1 MGRYHGERMIAAAR
15 KVAFNVLR
23 KTEEGGYA
31 SDLLLSHTEGL
42 DSRDAGLAS
51 EIVFGCLRRQGQLD
65 WIIHRTAKRPVAR
78 MDTAVRIALRMG
90 LYQLRHLER
99 VPPHA
104 ILNDSVEL
112 VKAAR
117 KSSAAGLVNAVL
129 RRAPRGEVDWPD
141 RAVRLSMPEW
151 LLARWD
157 AQFGDA
163 VPVAEAFLHPPE
175 TFVRNPPERPGLVLE
190 ATDVAGAFRVTGG
203 DPTGLRVQDIGS
215 QAIVP
220 LLDLH
225 PGHTF
230 LDVCAAPGNKTAQA
244 LETGVHAIACDL
256 HLRRL
261 QTVEGCARVVLDAAQ
276 GLPFRRLFDRVLVD
290 APCSGTGT
298 LGRNPEIRW
307 RLRPSDIEELREK
320 QWRILQNALSVLAA
334 GGRLVYSTCSL
345 EQREN
350 EDVVERAISG
360 TSFSVVEQR
369 YRVPG
374 RDSGDGFFACVL
386 QRRDELGQ

>member
-1 MGRYHGERMIAAAR
+1 
-15 KVAFNVLR
+15 
-23 KTEEGGYA
+23 
-31 SDLLLSHTEGL
+31 
-42 DSRDAGLAS
+42 
-51 EIVFGCLRRQGQLD
+51 
-65 WIIHRTAKRPVAR
+65 
-78 MDTAVRIALRMG
+78 MG
-90 LYQLRHLER
+90 LYQLRNLER

-117 KSSAAGLVNAVL
+117 KTSAAGLVNAVL
-129 RRAPRGEVDWPD
+129 RRAARGEVDWPD

-163 VPVAEAFLHPPE
+163 SRIAEAFLHAPE
-175 TFVRNPPERPGLVLE
+175 TFVRNPPERSGLVLE
-190 ATDVAGAFRVTGG
+190 ATDVPGAFRVTGG
-203 DPTGLRVQDIGS
+203 DTTGLRVQDIGS
-215 QAIVP
+215 QAIIP
-220 LLDLH
+220 LLDVR
-225 PGHTF
+225 PGQTF

-244 LETGVHAIACDL
+244 LEIGVQAIACDL

-276 GLPFRRLFDRVLVD
+276 GIPFSRLFDRILVD

-307 RLRPSDIEELREK
+307 RLKPSDIEELHEK
-320 QWRILQNALSVLAA
+320 QCRILQNASGALAA

-345 EQREN
+345 ERREN
-350 EDVVERAISG
+350 EEVVQRVIAG
-360 TSFSVVEQR
+360 TNFNVVEQR
-369 YRVPG
+369 YRIPG
-374 RDSGDGFFACVL
+374 QDEGDGFFACVL
-386 QRRDELGQ
+386 QRRDELRQ

>member
-1 MGRYHGERMIAAAR
+1 MRTMIAAAR
-15 KVAFNVLR
+15 KVAFAVLR

-31 SDLLLSHTEGL
+31 SDLLLSHSEGL
-42 DSRDAGLAS
+42 ESRDAGLAS
-51 EIVFGCLRRQGQLD
+51 EIVFGCLRRQAQLD
-65 WIIHRTAKRPVAR
+65 WIIGQTAKRPAAR
-78 MDTAVRIALRMG
+78 LDAPVRIALRMG

-117 KSSAAGLVNAVL
+117 KTSAGGLVNAVL
-129 RRAPRGEVDWPD
+129 RRAPRGKVDWPD
-141 RAVRLSMPEW
+141 RAVRLSVPEW
-151 LLARWD
+151 LVARWD

-163 VPVAEAFLHPPE
+163 VPIAEAFLQPPE
-175 TFVRNPPERPGLVLE
+175 TFVRNPPERSGLMLE
-190 ATDVAGAFRVTGG
+190 GTDVPGAFRVTGG

-225 PGHTF
+225 PGHSF

-244 LETGVHAIACDL
+244 LETGVQAIACDL
-256 HLRRL
+256 RLRRL

-276 GLPFRRLFDRVLVD
+276 GLPFSRLFDRILVD

-307 RLRPSDIEELREK
+307 RLEPSDIEELHEK
-320 QWRILQNALSVLAA
+320 QVRILGNALGVLAT

-345 EQREN
+345 ELREN
-350 EDVVERAISG
+350 EEVVQRVIAG
-360 TSFSVVEQR
+360 TDFTVVEQR
-369 YRVPG
+369 YRIPG
-374 RDSGDGFFACVL
+374 RDAGDGFFACVL
-386 QRRDELGQ
+386 QRRDEFRQ

>member
-1 MGRYHGERMIAAAR
+1 MIAAAR
-15 KVAFNVLR
+15 KVAFAVLR

-31 SDLLLSHTEGL
+31 SDLLLSHSEGL
-42 DSRDAGLAS
+42 ESRDAGLAS
-51 EIVFGCLRRQGQLD
+51 EIVFGCLRRQAQLD
-65 WIIHRTAKRPVAR
+65 FIIGETAKRPAAKL
-78 MDTAVRIALRMG
+78 DTAVRIALRMG

-117 KSSAAGLVNAVL
+117 KTSAAGLVNAVL
-129 RRAPRGEVDWPD
+129 RRAPRAEVEWPD
-141 RAVRLSMPEW
+141 RAVRLSTPEW
-151 LLARWD
+151 LLQRWD
-157 AQFGDA
+157 GQFGDA
-163 VPVAEAFLHPPE
+163 AGIAEAFLHAPE
-175 TFVRNPPERPGLVLE
+175 TFVRNPPERAGLVLE
-190 ATDVAGAFRVTGG
+190 ATDVPGAFRVAGG
-203 DPTGLRVQDIGS
+203 DVAGLRVQDIGS
-215 QAIVP
+215 QAIIP

-225 PGHTF
+225 PGQTF

-244 LETGVHAIACDL
+244 LETGVQAIACDL

-276 GLPFRRLFDRVLVD
+276 GIPFSRMFDRILVD

-307 RLRPSDIEELREK
+307 RLKPSDIEELHEK
-320 QWRILQNALSVLAA
+320 QCRILQNALGALAP

-345 EQREN
+345 ERREN
-350 EDVVERAISG
+350 EEVVERVIAG
-360 TSFSVVEQR
+360 TAFDVVEQR
-369 YRVPG
+369 YRIPG
-374 RDSGDGFFACVL
+374 RDAGDGFFACVL
-386 QRRDELGQ
+386 QLRDQLGQ